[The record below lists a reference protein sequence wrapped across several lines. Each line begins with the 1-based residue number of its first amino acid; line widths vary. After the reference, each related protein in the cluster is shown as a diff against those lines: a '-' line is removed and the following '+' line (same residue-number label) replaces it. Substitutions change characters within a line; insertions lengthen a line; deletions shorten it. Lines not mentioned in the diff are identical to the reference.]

1 LEEAIK
7 HPLLEHVINVL
18 LEACVFSLQ
27 NSEYEINIDET
38 YIKNTGVVTEDDYK
52 QLLTEFDN
60 MNKNTKEMITT
71 MMEAPAS
78 RFSRWERQFLA
89 QMESWNKPYGDMQI
103 KKIQSMYDRIYN
115 GKVK

>member
-52 QLLTEFDN
+52 QLLTELDN
-60 MNKNTKEMITT
+60 WNYKTKCSET
-71 MMEAPAS
+71 
-78 RFSRWERQFLA
+78 
-89 QMESWNKPYGDMQI
+89 
-103 KKIQSMYDRIYN
+103 
-115 GKVK
+115 

>member
-1 LEEAIK
+1 
-7 HPLLEHVINVL
+7 
-18 LEACVFSLQ
+18 
-27 NSEYEINIDET
+27 
-38 YIKNTGVVTEDDYK
+38 
-52 QLLTEFDN
+52 
-60 MNKNTKEMITT
+60 
-71 MMEAPAS
+71 MMEVPAS

>member
-1 LEEAIK
+1 
-7 HPLLEHVINVL
+7 
-18 LEACVFSLQ
+18 
-27 NSEYEINIDET
+27 
-38 YIKNTGVVTEDDYK
+38 
-52 QLLTEFDN
+52 
-60 MNKNTKEMITT
+60 MITT